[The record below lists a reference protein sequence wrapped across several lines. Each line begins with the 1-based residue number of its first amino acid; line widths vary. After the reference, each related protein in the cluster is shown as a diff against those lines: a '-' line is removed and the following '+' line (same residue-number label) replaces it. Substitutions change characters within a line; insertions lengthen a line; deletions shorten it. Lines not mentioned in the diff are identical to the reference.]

1 MKTKNFFFILA
12 AFMLVYIPV
21 NAQTALNK
29 YSLDVNLVKN
39 EYSGDVK
46 SLLFNFSD
54 NYFGAGLTLNRY
66 LNQSFNVGAETSFGR
81 YGYFDNTP
89 GNIFKMKGNK
99 LDFNLFG
106 SYKFNNGTIM
116 PVDSKFA
123 PFVTLG
129 LGIAGYS
136 EIPSL
141 KATGVVPF
149 ENPMIRTGGVDLIIP
164 FGAGVSYNISKKLSV
179 QYKYLFNFTTG
190 DYRDMTRTGFK
201 DPALLGAGPV
211 KDRYEKIA
219 GPDSY
224 GKHVISLK
232 YQLGNNVDTDNDGIA
247 DKKDLC
253 LGTPAGVT
261 VDRTG
266 CPLDG
271 DGDGVA
277 DYLDKCAGT
286 VAGVKVDASG
296 CPVDSDK
303 DGIADYLDKCANT
316 PAGVKTD
323 ASGCPID
330 SDKDGIADYLDK
342 CPNEKGIAANNGCP
356 EVKVAEPVQPG
367 TVVDPAKPA
376 DPKKPT
382 VITPDITL
390 KDKIMQIEITSVN
403 FEFGKDAINKKFYEK
418 LDVVAAILKQYKDIQ
433 VEVGGHTDNVG
444 SSAVNEKLSAMR
456 AGKVKDYLVSKGV
469 EASRMTVKGYS
480 YNEPVA
486 DNATADGRAKNRRA
500 TFKVK
505 K

>member
-1 MKTKNFFFILA
+1 
-12 AFMLVYIPV
+12 
-21 NAQTALNK
+21 
-29 YSLDVNLVKN
+29 
-39 EYSGDVK
+39 
-46 SLLFNFSD
+46 
-54 NYFGAGLTLNRY
+54 
-66 LNQSFNVGAETSFGR
+66 
-81 YGYFDNTP
+81 
-89 GNIFKMKGNK
+89 
-99 LDFNLFG
+99 
-106 SYKFNNGTIM
+106 M

-136 EIPSL
+136 EIPSIKGGTTIPGSSPPAIQDL
-141 KATGVVPF
+141 
-149 ENPMIRTGGVDLIIP
+149 MIRTGGIDLIIP
-164 FGAGVSYNISKKLSV
+164 FGAGISYHITKKLSV
-179 QYKYLFNFTTG
+179 QYKYLFNYTFS
-190 DYRDMTRTGFK
+190 DHRDMIRAIYAK
-201 DPALLGAGPV
+201 DPNQISDLALRT
-211 KDRYEKIA
+211 RYSSIK
-219 GPDSY
+219 GPDSF
-224 GKHVISLK
+224 GKHLISIK

-296 CPVDSDK
+296 CPVDTDK

-418 LDVVAAILKQYKDIQ
+418 LDAVVAILKQYKDIQ